1 MGYLYDESHND
12 SIVRFLSDFWVPD
25 IPSPVYICAL
35 DDLTISKTKF
45 FVTHIWY
52 IEYYKLNLYNVIYHE
67 LLEMWCNCSN
77 TSLMTKFD
85 AIIIPPRHC
94 GMRVK
99 DLNIFF
105 KRLFDIKRACDDA
118 HIKIPEYLEHEP
130 INTYD
135 VVSDWKSSMREA
147 ICASLGL
154 PTPSTSRIYVPI
166 TYGRDLIVRDNV
178 RLVIDILMN
187 FNYRRWKYK
196 DIKAWN
202 LRWEDGELMFYQG
215 SMIYGY
221 MQKCIAVRNW

>member
-1 MGYLYDESHND
+1 MKYLG
-12 SIVRFLSDFWVPD
+12 VFARR
-25 IPSPVYICAL
+25 
-35 DDLTISKTKF
+35 
-45 FVTHIWY
+45 
-52 IEYYKLNLYNVIYHE
+52 
-67 LLEMWCNCSN
+67 
-77 TSLMTKFD
+77 
-85 AIIIPPRHC
+85 II
-94 GMRVK
+94 
-99 DLNIFF
+99 
-105 KRLFDIKRACDDA
+105 DIKRSCDDA

-154 PTPSTSRIYVPI
+154 PTPGTSRFYVPI
-166 TYGRDLIVRDNV
+166 TYGRDPIVRDNV
-178 RLVIDILMN
+178 RLVINILMN

-202 LRWEDGELMFYQG
+202 LRWEDDELMFYQG